1 MRSPRQERPDHAQ
14 EAGKERP
21 GQRILLCL
29 PLQLFLPPFLA
40 THPDAECSRVCLPQR
55 PTGASADTR
64 LSSPAERRAPGLWT
78 RTRSPRGPTAQQ
90 TEILARAPWPCE
102 RSERSSESWRQR
114 QAREGAGEPRTPGP
128 QQGVTRRSRTSPGE
142 VLGARPA
149 VASVRKAGD
158 FSGVSGNGRG
168 QERGAEGSPA
178 GVQGRGRLAWGWDS
192 SVPPEKPPWASR
204 SAFSVFLLAAGP
216 AGVCPPRSPTG
227 ERSLPRGHRDSS
239 SSWCGL
245 ARDTMRSFRTLTGS
259 FRSAVPRQP
268 FCTLL
273 YLTLWEASNPV
284 MEMETLTLKLCSSL
298 ASLAVKMI
306 TSNIKKYL

>member
-78 RTRSPRGPTAQQ
+78 RRHLAGGEHLSAGSRARTRVQRCLDLSRSVGAAAAERKLVIVFLGAPSWAFSVPRPGAKNAFP
-90 TEILARAPWPCE
+90 ARSNCAADGDP
-102 RSERSSESWRQR
+102 
-114 QAREGAGEPRTPGP
+114 REGALAVRAKRTLLGELEGRAPLWRASERLGISAGCPETDAGKSGERREVLLGCKGGDGWPGAGTAQSRLRSRPGP
-128 QQGVTRRSRTSPGE
+128 PAPLSRSSCW
-142 VLGARPA
+142 RPA
-149 VASVRKAGD
+149 LLVFAHP
-158 FSGVSGNGRG
+158 GR
-168 QERGAEGSPA
+168 
-178 GVQGRGRLAWGWDS
+178 
-192 SVPPEKPPWASR
+192 PPE
-204 SAFSVFLLAAGP
+204 SA
-216 AGVCPPRSPTG
+216 
-227 ERSLPRGHRDSS
+227 
-239 SSWCGL
+239 
-245 ARDTMRSFRTLTGS
+245 
-259 FRSAVPRQP
+259 P
-268 FCTLL
+268 FP
-273 YLTLWEASNPV
+273 EATENPV